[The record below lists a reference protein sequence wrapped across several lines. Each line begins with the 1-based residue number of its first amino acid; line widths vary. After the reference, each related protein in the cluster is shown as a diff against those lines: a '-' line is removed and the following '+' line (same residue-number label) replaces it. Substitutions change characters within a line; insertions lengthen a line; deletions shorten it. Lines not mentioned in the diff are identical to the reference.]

1 MSDRIQKLLDDH
13 AKLMRLIDPT
23 GAAQLGLSVVERH
36 AIFGLPDNAA
46 LYNANDYGLISPIS
60 DVIGATHNALYGLG
74 LDRVGALG
82 NYGSIESAV
91 SEALR
96 EVAGLTATARATI
109 DAAIGQ
115 SFYSAERFRL
125 PELGQKDLLAR
136 AAGLRINQFGI
147 AGDLWSESSLIQAM
161 SAMGSPWL
169 NALDPTNSVRAFT
182 DIQLIGSLAN
192 SAAPYGEPASNF
204 LRRGLGDWRD
214 VDSADEDYG
223 VDPTTRSLAY
233 TKRGLDSSL
242 TDFTPEAFDESLDTA
257 GLPRVIDT
265 VGPATVPVELET
277 PNLDRN
283 IQIYRGLLSFEIRMR
298 AFIEET
304 LEMQFGPKW
313 MHTQVP
319 PAIIALWKEKKA
331 KALKKGEPDRAL
343 IEYADFNDYWPI
355 IIKKDNWNKVFG
367 MVFQRQQDIHET
379 LHRLQ
384 PVRIQA
390 MHARILT
397 LDEELLMR
405 VETTRFY
412 NAVRLFK
419 TSYQSE

>member
-1 MSDRIQKLLDDH
+1 MSDRIQKLLDDQ
-13 AKLMRLIDPT
+13 AKIMRLIDPT
-23 GAAQLGLSVVERH
+23 GAGQLGLSVNERH
-36 AIFGLPDNAA
+36 AIFGLPDSAA
-46 LYNANDYGLISPIS
+46 LYHTTDYGQISPIS
-60 DVIGATHNALYGLG
+60 EVIGATHSALYGLG
-74 LDRVGALG
+74 LDRAGALA

-91 SEALR
+91 SEALYK
-96 EVAGLTATARATI
+96 ASGLTATLRATI

-115 SFYSAERFRL
+115 SFYSAERFCL
-125 PELGQKDLLAR
+125 PELDQTHFFAR
-136 AAGLRINQFGI
+136 AAGLHIDQFGV
-147 AGDLWSESSLIQAM
+147 ARDLWSESSLIQAM

-169 NALDPTNSVRAFT
+169 NVLDPANSVRAFS

-192 SAAPYGEPASNF
+192 SDAPYGVPASNF
-204 LRRGLGDWRD
+204 LRRHLGDWRD
-214 VDSADEDYG
+214 VDTADEDYG
-223 VDPTTRSLAY
+223 DDPTTRSIAY
-233 TKRGLDSSL
+233 TNRGLDSAL
-242 TDFTPEAFDESLDTA
+242 TDFTPGAFDESLDIA
-257 GLPRVIDT
+257 GLPRAIDT
-265 VGPATVPVELET
+265 VDLATEPAELET
-277 PNLDRN
+277 PNLERN

-304 LEMQFGPKW
+304 LAMQFGPKW
-313 MHTQVP
+313 MQTQVP
-319 PAIIALWKEKKA
+319 PAIIALWQEKKA

-419 TSYQSE
+419 TSSQSE